1 MDSLIKTIERNGLTL
16 EVHYDAF
23 PIDPREYDAV
33 GQLALKHPRYY
44 LANETDIH
52 IDSIDNIQQL
62 FDEIRRRYN
71 VRMITGVQLYDHGGV
86 ELTLC
91 SPDDYIGNWD
101 TVMAGI
107 MFIDSDNDVIKD
119 NPEYTDEELR
129 QILKDQ
135 LKWYSQYLNGEVYS
149 YIVKDSDD
157 NVIDSCAG
165 FFDMDEMIE
174 DIDWDWCAK
183 ESHRIKNDVP
193 TEQLEINF

>member
-1 MDSLIKTIERNGLTL
+1 MDSLIKTIQRKGLTL

-101 TVMAGI
+101 TCLVGVA
-107 MFIDSDNDVIKD
+107 FIDND
-119 NPEYTDEELR
+119 NPILKEYDKYTDEEIRNIVNEELEM
-129 QILKDQ
+129 
-135 LKWYSQYLNGEVYS
+135 YTQYLNGEVYS
-149 YIVKDSDD
+149 YVVEDSDG

-165 FFDMDEMIE
+165 FYNMDEMIE

-193 TEQLEINF
+193 AEQLEINF

>member
-1 MDSLIKTIERNGLTL
+1 M
-16 EVHYDAF
+16 
-23 PIDPREYDAV
+23 
-33 GQLALKHPRYY
+33 
-44 LANETDIH
+44 
-52 IDSIDNIQQL
+52 